1 MLNAEGNE
9 QITYEERTMEIN
21 VVALMSIR
29 EMLGWSNKLVQLP
42 GGTFVDLLREVTS
55 ENGKTLY
62 DLFVQEDG
70 TIGSE
75 YMILVN
81 RRRIM
86 PEHSLEIPLQSGDRV
101 IAMPAI
107 MFARGG

>member
-1 MLNAEGNE
+1 M
-9 QITYEERTMEIN
+9 IF
-21 VVALMSIR
+21 
-29 EMLGWSNKLVQLP
+29 
-42 GGTFVDLLREVTS
+42 FVP
-55 ENGKTLY
+55 
-62 DLFVQEDG
+62 EDG
-70 TIGSE
+70 IIGPE